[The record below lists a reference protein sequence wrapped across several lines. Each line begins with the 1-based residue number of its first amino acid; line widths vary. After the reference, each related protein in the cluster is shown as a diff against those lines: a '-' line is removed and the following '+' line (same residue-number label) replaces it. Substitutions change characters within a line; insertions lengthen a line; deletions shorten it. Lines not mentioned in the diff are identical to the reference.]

1 MDRNLPSFESIHI
14 HDTLVRESVMHSFHR
29 GLRRWPLVTTSL
41 VVGIVGI
48 HLVGLALDW
57 WFGPYSLLAV
67 LGSGPGVGVLEA
79 LGARDSTLVAEGQIW
94 RLLSCVFLHAGPF
107 HLGLNMLA
115 LFGLGRLCEAVYG
128 PRRLLILF
136 LVSGLLGS
144 LLSQWGGTSLSVGAS
159 GAVFG
164 LMGAGVVFGVRSRR
178 ELPAP
183 LRSVFGRGLVP
194 WVVLNLFIG
203 LSVPRI
209 DNLGHL
215 GGMLGG
221 AVCAALF
228 GDQIIPGRK
237 GSQSPWQAAAWAGL
251 ALILWTLLQMAWSL
265 LSRLTP
271 V

>member
-1 MDRNLPSFESIHI
+1 M
-14 HDTLVRESVMHSFHR
+14 
-29 GLRRWPLVTTSL
+29 
-41 VVGIVGI
+41 
-48 HLVGLALDW
+48 
-57 WFGPYSLLAV
+57 
-67 LGSGPGVGVLEA
+67 LEA
-79 LGARDSTLVAEGQIW
+79 LGARDGELVAEGQVW
-94 RLLSCVFLHAGPF
+94 RLLSCVFLHAGPI

-128 PRRLLILF
+128 PRRFLSLF
-136 LVSGLLGS
+136 LISGLLGS
-144 LLSQWGGTSLSVGAS
+144 LLSQWGGTDLSVGAS

-164 LMGAGVVFGVRSRR
+164 LMGAGVVFGLRSRR
-178 ELPAP
+178 ELPGP

-228 GDQIIPGRK
+228 GDQIVPGRT
-237 GSQSPWQAAAWAGL
+237 GSKSVWEIATLLGL
-251 ALILWTLLQMAWSL
+251 LLIGWTLVQMAGNL
-265 LSRLTP
+265 LSQLTP

>member
-1 MDRNLPSFESIHI
+1 MDDNLPSFEAIHLQ
-14 HDTLVRESVMHSFHR
+14 DTLVRESVMLSFHR

-41 VVGIVGI
+41 VIGIVGV
-48 HLVGLALDW
+48 HLVGLGLDW
-57 WFGPYSLLAV
+57 WFGPYSWLEV
-67 LGSGPGVGVLEA
+67 LSSGPGVGVLEA
-79 LGARDSTLVAEGQIW
+79 LGARDGELVAEGQVW
-94 RLLSCVFLHAGPF
+94 RLLSCVFLHAGPI

-128 PRRLLILF
+128 PRRFLSLF
-136 LVSGLLGS
+136 LISGLLGS
-144 LLSQWGGTSLSVGAS
+144 LLSQWGGTDLSVGAS

-164 LMGAGVVFGVRSRR
+164 LMGAGVVFGLRSRR
-178 ELPAP
+178 ELPGP

-228 GDQIIPGRK
+228 GDQIVPGRT
-237 GSQSPWQAAAWAGL
+237 GSKSVWEIATLLGL
-251 ALILWTLLQMAWSL
+251 LLIGWTLVQMAGNL
-265 LSRLTP
+265 LSQLTP